1 MGKTG
6 KAQAAKERA
15 LSLVYFKDLTINSA
29 SPQKTKEAGRL
40 FARILEYGDVVLL
53 GGELGAGKTTFIS
66 GTAAGLGIDENLS
79 SPSFTILNI
88 YTKSKLCLVHADFY
102 RLDGI
107 DDILNTGIEQYL
119 GAKNTLTFIEW
130 GEKIKDFLKKDF
142 AQIYFEYNL
151 LDKNARTISIKG
163 SGPAW
168 GKKIIK
174 LGKLLKNAHFGN

>member
-6 KAQAAKERA
+6 RAQAAKDRA
-15 LSLVYFKDLTINSA
+15 GSLVYFKALTINSA

-40 FARILEYGDVVLL
+40 FASILEYGDVVLL
-53 GGELGAGKTTFIS
+53 GGELGAGKTTFAA
-66 GTAAGLGIDENLS
+66 GTAAGLGINENLS

-88 YTKSKLCLVHADFY
+88 YTRSKLCLVHADFY

-119 GAKNTLTFIEW
+119 FAKNTLTFIEW

-142 AQIYFEYNL
+142 GQIYFEYNL
-151 LDKNARTISIKG
+151 SDSNARIIKIIG
-163 SGPAW
+163 SGPLW
-168 GKKIIK
+168 DKKIIK
-174 LGKLLKNAHFGN
+174 LGKLLKKCTF